1 MNEQDEG
8 TFACRFL
15 LKANQDCF
23 FYHHM
28 KTDVHAWRR
37 LVDVG
42 RNSGE
47 FNSRVHFL
55 NSVILEDEITRTMRL
70 II

>member
-8 TFACRFL
+8 TFAYRFL
-15 LKANQDCF
+15 LKTNQDCF
-23 FYHHM
+23 FYW

-42 RNSGE
+42 WNSGE
-47 FNSRVHFL
+47 FNSRVHFS
-55 NSVILEDEITRTMRL
+55 NSGILEDEIMRTTRL